1 MAKSYVKDDR
11 RQWDKLRR
19 QLAKQSSKEVV
30 VGVTSGTTDN
40 TGASVAQY
48 AAMNEYGTSRIP
60 ARPFMRTAFDDN
72 RQKLER
78 TADRAVGLVIDGK
91 MSETTYLESMG
102 QVMQSLIV
110 KSIESG
116 NWAPNAES
124 TIRQKKSDKPL
135 QDQGILLAN
144 ISYVIRP
151 MTSQRA
157 RDLK

>member
-1 MAKSYVKDDR
+1 MARSYVRDDR
-11 RQWDKLRR
+11 RLWDKLRR

-30 VGVTSGTTDN
+30 VGVTSGTTEN

-48 AAMNEYGTSRIP
+48 AAMNEYGTSSIP
-60 ARPFMRTAFDDN
+60 ARPFMRTAFDSN

-91 MSETTYLESMG
+91 MSETAALESMG
-102 QVMQSLIV
+102 LQMRAFIV
-110 KSIESG
+110 RSIKSG
-116 NWAPNAES
+116 PWAPNAES

-135 QDQGILLAN
+135 QDHGTLLAN
-144 ISYVIRP
+144 IQYEIRP
-151 MTSQRA
+151 LTSERA